1 MKKSFIKSLL
11 IVVMALLLVFT
22 LVACDK
28 PENDGGGK
36 KPGPTP
42 PGPGPS
48 PDDPT
53 PSVTLTAADYFDKLW
68 TLTSEIGE
76 EKVAGDDDIALEFGL
91 EFAINTR
98 NSNTKAIYHQIDLGF
113 DIQAVI
119 GRTIKTADNTA
130 LKVKLYDPSD
140 KEHTEILALYLLA
153 SDLDNLYIDFGG
165 KHIQLPHNLVSTVWN
180 EVLEKEDKLSEQ
192 IPAALSKKLFKD
204 MSVNDIINGVT
215 SSFGEDWNLNA
226 LITSIAKTFGLD
238 LKEMLSGFESMIST
252 ILLGGQSLFDK
263 NGNIDLYTVLTSE
276 VLQSAFVVESST
288 ANGVTTYKAALG
300 DGFVSMIGGVIDGM
314 LDTNKYAQ
322 FESVE
327 QLQKHLEEKKA
338 VYYISKYEN
347 EKPVYDETKVNVES
361 LTDDECLNYF
371 YITNTEAMNMVA
383 NLFGAI
389 SANREFA
396 LTFHEKNNTIQDFTI
411 SALLGGL
418 AGNVTTVSENGTS
431 FGQTV
436 IPEVAIT
443 ISSLKIAKANDE
455 NKVKINPADYKTS
468 IALDEQMAFEVS
480 GITIKDLS
488 TLFGVEEGTTSADKE
503 DSFTLNHR
511 VEIGVQGQIDLV
523 NGRTVANV
531 EKAEAVAN
539 QTQLYAYV
547 RLVDLGTKKVTNIVH
562 ASFANGKLAVQ
573 VEENLASE
581 VVKALKE
588 MGKDFGL
595 DGVNSFYL
603 DLSDFNIADEFH
615 DMVVKIAEG
624 FFGGN
629 ESAVTAADKPQAK
642 WVIKTFNAVKA
653 ALKYV
658 KTNNDLVVSTDDVL
672 KSAIEFTDILY
683 AGNKDYTWTV
693 AEREKFFVN
702 MLNNPPLDPE
712 KHTIGELLTTIL
724 TKVQDGFKKPE
735 DPNGN
740 VQVQADEPSIKD
752 CALTALYLFAQH
764 VELAGVELTEED
776 VKAGTS
782 YYDKA
787 IVAVLHCAVEIKG
800 DAKDGLHL
808 SVTVKVKDTH
818 ITIAE
823 KLEVIDT
830 TAAPLT
836 DLYKEYEA
844 LVKDGDDTSAWKNI
858 ADFFPEE
865 E

>member
-28 PENDGGGK
+28 PENGGGGK
-36 KPGPTP
+36 KPTPTP
-42 PGPGPS
+42 PGPGP
-48 PDDPT
+48 DDPT
-53 PSVTLTAADYFDKLW
+53 PIPSTALTAADYFDKLW

-76 EKVAGDDDIALEFGL
+76 EKVGEKDDIALEFGL

-98 NSNTKAIYHQIDLGF
+98 NSATKAIYQQIDLGF
-113 DIQAVI
+113 DVQAVL
-119 GRTIKTADNTA
+119 GRTDKTADNTS

-165 KHIQLPHNLVSTVWN
+165 KHIQLPHNLVSTIWN
-180 EVLEKEDKLSEQ
+180 EVLGEDGELSEQ
-192 IPAALSKKLFKD
+192 IPGALSKKLFMD
-204 MSVNDIINGVT
+204 MSANDIINGVT
-215 SSFGEDWNLNA
+215 SAFGDDWNLNA
-226 LITSIAKTFGLD
+226 LITSVASTFGLN
-238 LKEMLSGFESMIST
+238 LKEMLGTWDST
-252 ILLGGQSLFDK
+252 IAMALGATSLFDSK
-263 NGNIDLYTVLTSE
+263 GNIDLISILKTDFANELFFAEKSTV
-276 VLQSAFVVESST
+276 
-288 ANGVTTYKAALG
+288 NGVTTYKAALNNTLMNLITG
-300 DGFVSMIGGVIDGM
+300 IVDGM
-314 LDTNKYAQ
+314 LDGNKYAQ
-322 FESVE
+322 FESME
-327 QLQKHLEEKKA
+327 QLKAHLAEKKD
-338 VYYISKYEN
+338 VYFIAKYEE
-347 EKPVYDETKVNVES
+347 EKPVYNTIKVNADS
-361 LTDDECLNYF
+361 LEGYDYMNYF
-371 YITNTEAMNMVA
+371 YVTNPEAMNMVA
-383 NLFGAI
+383 NLFG
-389 SANREFA
+389 SANNEIALSFREKDSSI
-396 LTFHEKNNTIQDFTI
+396 EDFTI
-411 SALLGGL
+411 SAMLGGL
-418 AGNVTTVSENGTS
+418 AANMTVVNAAGQSVN
-431 FGQTV
+431 QTV
-436 IPEVAIT
+436 VPEVAIT
-443 ISSLKIAKANDE
+443 ISALKLAKVNNE
-455 NKVKINPADYKTS
+455 NKVQINTKDYKQS
-468 IALDEQMAFEVS
+468 IALDEQVAFEVS

-488 TLFGVEEGTTSADKE
+488 TIFGDEEGETSADKE

-547 RLVDLGTKKVTNIVH
+547 RLVDLGTKKVTNVVH

-573 VEENLASE
+573 VEENIASE
-581 VVKALKE
+581 VVNILKE
-588 MGKDFGL
+588 MDKDFGL

-615 DMVVKIAEG
+615 DMVVKFAEG
-624 FFGGN
+624 FFGDDEN
-629 ESAVTAADKPQAK
+629 AVTAADKPQAK
-642 WVIKTFNAVKA
+642 WVTKVFNVVKA

-683 AGNKDYTWTV
+683 KGNKDYTWTV

-712 KHTIGELLTTIL
+712 NNTIGELLGTIL
-724 TKVQDGFKKPE
+724 VQIMDGFKKPE
-735 DPNGN
+735 DPNGD
-740 VQVQADEPSIKD
+740 VQVQADEPSIMD

-764 VELAGVELTEED
+764 VELAGVELTDED

-787 IVAVLHCAVEIKG
+787 IAAVLHCAVEIKG
-800 DAKDGLHL
+800 DAKNGLHL
-808 SVTVKVKDTH
+808 SVTVKVKDAH

-830 TAAPLT
+830 AAAPLT
-836 DLYKEYEA
+836 DLYKEYET